1 MESNLS
7 LSLRSNQI
15 NNNNNLNNKIISI
28 TKYQR
33 NYIKITF
40 DELAKK
46 DPENINIGMINRLF
60 TI

>member
-33 NYIKITF
+33 NYIKITL